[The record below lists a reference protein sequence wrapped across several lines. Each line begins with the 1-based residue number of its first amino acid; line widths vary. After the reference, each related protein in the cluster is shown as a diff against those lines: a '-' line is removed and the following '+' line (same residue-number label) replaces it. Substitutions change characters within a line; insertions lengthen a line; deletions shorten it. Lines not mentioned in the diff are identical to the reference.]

1 MILYFLRY
9 SSNFGPGRHKKAF
22 LMVVREALDWANVFC
37 LYSRADGLV
46 HLIITY
52 EMIIIT
58 TIAFLYPP
66 PPDCELSIWQ
76 Y

>member
-1 MILYFLRY
+1 MMLQFMRY
-9 SSNFGPGRHKKAF
+9 GSNLALAIEF